1 MSIHCVLR
9 NVLGI
14 VFYIL
19 CLTLCHTRFF
29 VIVFYALRFT
39 NHVLSYYMFPLVA
52 RRRNARRAK
61 Y

>member
-1 MSIHCVLR
+1 MPIHCVIR

-19 CLTLCHTRFF
+19 CLLLYITLFF

-39 NHVLSYYMFPLVA
+39 NHVLSYYMFPPVSKILV
-52 RRRNARRAK
+52 
-61 Y
+61 

>member
-1 MSIHCVLR
+1 MHCVLQ

-14 VFYIL
+14 VYYTL
-19 CLTLCHTRFF
+19 CLPLCFNTFF

-39 NHVLSYYMFPLVA
+39 NRVLSYYMFPPIA

-61 Y
+61 